1 MAFWVLTFPVLEIQI
16 SVLYFKL
23 PNYTHKYLCITF
35 LPLSQRKPFYAATS
49 YSHLEVWYFENLIL
63 EGQCGNQN
71 STERYSHIFYF
82 LIFCWTQKYFQGQ
95 TLFSCKDF
103 HSIKENG
110 LPHPSHLPFFIFP
123 PSSPA
128 THPWHRWTMYLH
140 TFLHVCCLLLLLLF
154 WLFGDFGFLGG
165 CEGMKGNEFGLLGVF
180 SSSIKFWLHSNL
192 VVTKNCFKLTHI
204 QCHG

>member
-1 MAFWVLTFPVLEIQI
+1 MVFWVLTFPVLEIQI
-16 SVLYFKL
+16 SVLYFFKKL
-23 PNYTHKYLCITF
+23 PNYIHKYLCITL

-71 STERYSHIFYF
+71 STDRYIF
-82 LIFCWTQKYFQGQ
+82 LIFYWTQKYFQGQ

-103 HSIKENG
+103 NSINKNG
-110 LPHPSHLPFFIFP
+110 LPHPSHLPLFIFP
-123 PSSPA
+123 PSPPA
-128 THPWHRWTMYLH
+128 TQPCYRWTMYLH
-140 TFLHVCCLLLLLLF
+140 IFLHVCSLFLF
-154 WLFGDFGFLGG
+154 WLLGVFGFGRW
-165 CEGMKGNEFGLLGVF
+165 CEGMKGNEFGLLRVLSPSF
-180 SSSIKFWLHSNL
+180 KFWIRFNL